1 MSNISNVAEN
11 VSAYQNT
18 ADTKKTDSGKK
29 VSGRTIGDV
38 KLIRQPSTMIHL
50 NPGSVIWIL
59 YL

>member
-38 KLIRQPSTMIHL
+38 KLSDKAAKDYAL
-50 NPGSVIWIL
+50 GG
-59 YL
+59 